1 MVDDMRLNKDPFKH
15 AFLNLEDLVDK
26 ICDVLECPVT
36 IEDATHRLLAYST
49 HDDTTD
55 PARIATIISRKVPEK
70 VINSLWKAR
79 VIPQLMQSGEP
90 LKIPEMKEIG
100 LGDRVAISIRNNN
113 EVLGYIWVVEGEVEL
128 TQHKLDLL
136 RQAAAAART
145 ELLKLNVQRKKRVE
159 SYQDFFLQLLTG
171 SYQDHEKIK
180 NKFEELNIKP
190 PSPFI
195 VLVFQFAGDITEK
208 MTQNIIYLMTTSQKI
223 NISFHA
229 AMGNEFTMLASP
241 PANESSETPIIE
253 FLNFFIGEMKSRFQV
268 EGISGG
274 CGGLYNTYDKVDTSY
289 QEAQEVVRLKEQFKE
304 EMDDIRSFRQLG
316 IFRYIEIL
324 MEKRRQD
331 SFEHPVLEKLQKYDQ
346 EHKTMLLQTLESYI
360 NHDSNINEAAK
371 KLHIHINTLTYRLK
385 RITEI
390 SGIDLKNTN
399 QKVSLFLELKMRTL
413 ENKKHR
419 L

>member
-1 MVDDMRLNKDPFKH
+1 MDDMRAGKDLFKH

-26 ICDVLECPVT
+26 IWDVLECPVT

-55 PARIATIISRKVPEK
+55 SARIATIISRKVPEK

-79 VIPQLMQSGEP
+79 IIPQLMQSGEP
-90 LKIPEMKEIG
+90 LRIHEMKEIG
-100 LGDRVAISIRNNN
+100 LGDRVAISIRNHN
-113 EVLGYIWVVEGEVEL
+113 EVLGYIWVVEGEVKL
-128 TQHKLDLL
+128 TEQKLNLL
-136 RQAAAAART
+136 KQAAAAART
-145 ELLKLNVQRKKRVE
+145 ELLKLNVQKKKRVE
-159 SYQDFFLQLLTG
+159 SYQDFFWQLLTG
-171 SYQDHEKIK
+171 SDRNHEEIK

-195 VLVFQFAGDITEK
+195 VLVFQFTENITEK
-208 MTQNIIYLMTTSQKI
+208 ITQNIIYLMTTSQKI

-229 AMGNEFTMLASP
+229 AMGNEFIVLASP
-241 PANESSETPIIE
+241 PAQENSEAPIIE

-268 EGISGG
+268 DGMIGG
-274 CGGLYNTYDKVDTSY
+274 CGGLYDTYDKVEASY
-289 QEAQEVVRLKEQFKE
+289 QEAQEVVRLKEQFKD
-304 EMDDIRSFRQLG
+304 EMDDINSHRQLG
-316 IFRYIEIL
+316 IFRYIELL

-331 SFEHPVLEKLQKYDQ
+331 PFVHPALEELQNYDQ

-360 NHDSNINEAAK
+360 NYDSNVNDTAK
-371 KLHIHINTLTYRLK
+371 KLHVHVNTLTYRLK

-399 QKVSLFLELKMRTL
+399 QKVSLFLELKMRRL
-413 ENKKHR
+413 ENKKRR